1 MGIRLYPDNWQPLCT
16 TVSQQKCQLSGN
28 SRLPLMVSVQRC
40 TTLTQKKCQLSG
52 GQLPGYNCRLP
63 CKNQIWAI
71 YNRSREKYSTKL
83 SLKKGDLGRI
93 LFPRKI
99 IKSLLAL
106 QLIEIIKENE
116 LDYHPLIV
124 HVIGSDGAM
133 IYAKMHRLMQ
143 HYIHGA
149 IIESL
154 PAESSPNNLVKSLF
168 KALIWLLNSR
178 LLLAQYMSFNRKWT
192 RT

>member
-1 MGIRLYPDNWQPLCT
+1 MCLAPYVFDLDFVTKIRSGLST
-16 TVSQQKCQLSGN
+16 TVLEKKK
-28 SRLPLMVSVQRC
+28 
-40 TTLTQKKCQLSG
+40 TQN
-52 GQLPGYNCRLP
+52 YRN
-63 CKNQIWAI
+63 NQN
-71 YNRSREKYSTKL
+71 Y
-83 SLKKGDLGRI
+83 
-93 LFPRKI
+93 KI

-154 PAESSPNNLVKSLF
+154 PAESSPNNLVKFLF
-168 KALIWLLNSR
+168 KALI
-178 LLLAQYMSFNRKWT
+178 
-192 RT
+192 